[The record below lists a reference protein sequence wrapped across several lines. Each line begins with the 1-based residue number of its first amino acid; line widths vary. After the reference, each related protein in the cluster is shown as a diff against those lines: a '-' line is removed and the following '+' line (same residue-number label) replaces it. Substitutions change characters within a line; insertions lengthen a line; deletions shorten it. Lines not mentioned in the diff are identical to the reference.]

1 MAAQSSNASLLHRLG
16 VKYGTDKAD
25 AHNYLVV
32 YDEVFSP
39 LRESVHRMLEIGVYR
54 GSSILMWRD
63 YFTNAEVV
71 GMDIFSKIDIKSQH
85 IAASGRWNSFFN
97 AAARGDHGPR
107 VKAVKCNS
115 SKESHL
121 RRFID
126 GERRNATTF
135 DLIIED
141 GSHMQRDQ
149 HMIFARLFPLVKP
162 GGIYVIED
170 LQSGWTTGFDEPK
183 ASENTT
189 VQMLSRLQQFG
200 RIRPNKYINDTSAR
214 YLEQWIES
222 VQVVAPPKRVW
233 TRHLTS
239 IVHKRLA
246 RASDD
251 VRPRVDI
258 RGFSGIDPPP
268 KRTPSIWHLVE

>member
-1 MAAQSSNASLLHRLG
+1 M
-16 VKYGTDKAD
+16 
-25 AHNYLVV
+25 
-32 YDEVFSP
+32 
-39 LRESVHRMLEIGVYR
+39 
-54 GSSILMWRD
+54 
-63 YFTNAEVV
+63 
-71 GMDIFSKIDIKSQH
+71 
-85 IAASGRWNSFFN
+85 
-97 AAARGDHGPR
+97 
-107 VKAVKCNS
+107 
-115 SKESHL
+115 
-121 RRFID
+121 
-126 GERRNATTF
+126 
-135 DLIIED
+135 
-141 GSHMQRDQ
+141 
-149 HMIFARLFPLVKP
+149 
-162 GGIYVIED
+162 IED

-268 KRTPSIWHLVE
+268 KRTPSIWHLE

>member
-1 MAAQSSNASLLHRLG
+1 M
-16 VKYGTDKAD
+16 
-25 AHNYLVV
+25 
-32 YDEVFSP
+32 
-39 LRESVHRMLEIGVYR
+39 
-54 GSSILMWRD
+54 
-63 YFTNAEVV
+63 
-71 GMDIFSKIDIKSQH
+71 
-85 IAASGRWNSFFN
+85 
-97 AAARGDHGPR
+97 
-107 VKAVKCNS
+107 
-115 SKESHL
+115 
-121 RRFID
+121 
-126 GERRNATTF
+126 
-135 DLIIED
+135 
-141 GSHMQRDQ
+141 
-149 HMIFARLFPLVKP
+149 
-162 GGIYVIED
+162 IED

-222 VQVVAPPKRVW
+222 VQHGCAAEAGLDKAHFRM
-233 TRHLTS
+233 S

-268 KRTPSIWHLVE
+268 KRTPSIWHLE